1 MRLPVIMLLATG
13 LALSPV
19 RGRAEPEVSP
29 EVLDALL
36 VLAAS
41 PEVDTARLMGIVLD
55 MFPGRDIHQILDMLL
70 ADSTAA
76 YAEVPAY
83 AGPTGFEDKPGP
95 AFDLTDPTAPGF
107 EVTVMMAVLAEAA
120 RRIAIL
126 DDSDRLVEVYRAAGG
141 IRLPRP
147 FRWSALGMRWHAA
160 VEARDYEAMAA
171 IARQIRERQDRFPRT
186 PAQGLR

>member
-1 MRLPVIMLLATG
+1 MRLMATALLVSG

-95 AFDLTDPTAPGF
+95 AFDLTDHTAPLL
-107 EVTVMMAVLAEAA
+107 MAALAEAA

-186 PAQGLR
+186 PAQELR